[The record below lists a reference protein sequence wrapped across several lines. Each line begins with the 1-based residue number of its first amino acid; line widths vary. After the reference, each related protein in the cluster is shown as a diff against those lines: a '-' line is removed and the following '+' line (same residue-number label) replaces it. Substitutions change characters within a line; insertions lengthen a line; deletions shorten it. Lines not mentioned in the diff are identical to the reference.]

1 MHVAVLMGGPSAE
14 REVSLRSGA
23 AVVQAL
29 QKSGFTVST
38 VEMAGTELELP
49 VDVDVV
55 FIALH
60 GTFGEDGTLQRLLEE
75 RGVPYTF
82 SGPAASALAFDKIAA
97 KEAFV
102 AAGVPT
108 PKYAVIEE
116 AQRQLAALR
125 HLRWPLVVKPARQGS
140 SVGIAVVQQPTDLQ
154 NACLA
159 AEAFDTRLLVEELV
173 VGREFTVGVL
183 GEQALPVIE
192 VRTNHQFFD
201 YAAKYT
207 KGETEYLVPAPLA
220 DEARQRAQELAIQAH
235 QCLGCRD
242 LSRVDLMMDERGQ
255 FWVLEVNTVPGFTET
270 SLVPKAARAA
280 GTSFEELCGLLV
292 RRAWARRPVECE
304 SGL

>member
-1 MHVAVLMGGPSAE
+1 
-14 REVSLRSGA
+14 
-23 AVVQAL
+23 
-29 QKSGFTVST
+29 
-38 VEMAGTELELP
+38 
-49 VDVDVV
+49 
-55 FIALH
+55 
-60 GTFGEDGTLQRLLEE
+60 
-75 RGVPYTF
+75 
-82 SGPAASALAFDKIAA
+82 
-97 KEAFV
+97 
-102 AAGVPT
+102 
-108 PKYAVIEE
+108 
-116 AQRQLAALR
+116 
-125 HLRWPLVVKPARQGS
+125 
-140 SVGIAVVQQPTDLQ
+140 
-154 NACLA
+154 
-159 AEAFDTRLLVEELV
+159 LV

>member
-1 MHVAVLMGGPSAE
+1 
-14 REVSLRSGA
+14 
-23 AVVQAL
+23 
-29 QKSGFTVST
+29 
-38 VEMAGTELELP
+38 
-49 VDVDVV
+49 
-55 FIALH
+55 
-60 GTFGEDGTLQRLLEE
+60 
-75 RGVPYTF
+75 
-82 SGPAASALAFDKIAA
+82 
-97 KEAFV
+97 
-102 AAGVPT
+102 
-108 PKYAVIEE
+108 
-116 AQRQLAALR
+116 
-125 HLRWPLVVKPARQGS
+125 VVKPARQGS